1 MAPRQ
6 ISPANAWCF
15 TLNNWTQ
22 TEYEFL
28 SSLFLALSHSHFY
41 IIGKEVGENGTPH
54 LQGYIALRET
64 NKKFR
69 PLPKLGVM
77 RDGKQAIHFE
87 RAKGSQRQN
96 YFYCSKD
103 GDFVTNIPK
112 PKMNSTEAK
121 AVWEAEYE
129 PGANGA
135 QREEAALALLAE
147 DFDVMKVEFKAGLQS
162 ARQRESDVA
171 EPAASGGNGAA
182 SGGNVVL

>member
-15 TLNNWTQ
+15 TLNNWTP

-69 PLPKLGVM
+69 PLPKLAVM
-77 RDGKQAIHFE
+77 RVSEAAEGNAVNAMHFE

-135 QREEAALALLAE
+135 QREEAALTLLAA
-147 DFDVMKVEFKAGLQS
+147 DFDIMKVEFKAELQS

-171 EPAASGGNGAA
+171 ENDD
-182 SGGNVVL
+182 GNVVL